1 MGVNA
6 MERIIIREPR
16 QVESE
21 KDNRF
26 EDILKQSIIK
36 SLSSRYKVEF
46 TDREVSSF
54 SKETDLHLY
63 INLLYVRE
71 KNFPPNIYA
80 QVYNPQTGEII
91 DAISVSTKYELLNEI
106 EAELDKNEF
115 NIPDSERAQEF
126 SRKLDITLKLNP
138 ARKTQGE
145 NIIEHLTKERVGKS
159 PEFQKGQNGR

>member
-1 MGVNA
+1 

-46 TDREVSSF
+46 TDRDVSSF
-54 SKETDLHLY
+54 SKETDLYLY

-138 ARKTQGE
+138 ARKDILKEISGFTN
-145 NIIEHLTKERVGKS
+145 NINELYKEGMKYDS
-159 PEFQKGQNGR
+159 E

>member
-1 MGVNA
+1 

-16 QVESE
+16 QIESE
-21 KDNRF
+21 KDNKF

-71 KNFPPNIYA
+71 KISRPISMRKFIIHKPVKLLMQFPF
-80 QVYNPQTGEII
+80 
-91 DAISVSTKYELLNEI
+91 LLNT
-106 EAELDKNEF
+106 NF
-115 NIPDSERAQEF
+115 
-126 SRKLDITLKLNP
+126 
-138 ARKTQGE
+138 
-145 NIIEHLTKERVGKS
+145 
-159 PEFQKGQNGR
+159 